1 MVTTAADRETA
12 QEVELAELRA
22 RVAALERLLERRSLE
37 LRALADGF
45 CTIDLQRALDGY
57 LPPSPS
63 LRQLGAW
70 QETHAMRRADIE
82 EALSD
87 LWRAA
92 IVDGAGE
99 RDA

>member
-1 MVTTAADRETA
+1 MTAPPEERAGALEL
-12 QEVELAELRA
+12 ELAELRA

-37 LRALADGF
+37 LRALADGL
-45 CTIDLQRALDGY
+45 CTVDLQRALDGY

-63 LRQLGAW
+63 LHRLAEW
-70 QETHAMRRADIE
+70 RETHAMRRAEIE

-87 LWRAA
+87 LWRTAL
-92 IVDGAGE
+92 VDGAGE